1 MAADS
6 NSMIAW
12 HRAQIARLRETLRRL
27 ETANFAYG
35 DIAGA
40 ESTGQPHKDVVEVK
54 RKIRQS
60 QEIITAHDRQTRRPL
75 TTDHHT
81 LASARW
87 SNWNARGPSN
97 VG

>member
-12 HRAQIARLRETLRRL
+12 HRAQIVRLRETLRHL
-27 ETANFAYG
+27 ESAKFAYG
-35 DIAGA
+35 EIAG
-40 ESTGQPHKDVVEVK
+40 SKVTDQTQKTVTEVK
-54 RKIRQS
+54 RKIRES
-60 QEIITAHDRQTRRPL
+60 QQIIMEHDRQTRRPL
-75 TTDHHT
+75 TTDHRT
-81 LASARW
+81 LASAPW

>member
-12 HRAQIARLRETLRRL
+12 HRAQIARLRETLRHL
-27 ETANFAYG
+27 ESASFAYG
-35 DIAGA
+35 EIAGA
-40 ESTGQPHKDVVEVK
+40 KSAGQPPKDVVELK

-60 QEIITAHDRQTRRPL
+60 QDIITAHDRQTRRPL

-87 SNWNARGPSN
+87 STWNARGPSN
-97 VG
+97 AG